1 MIVKTDELG
10 NISVK
15 THPMKLKFGS
25 LHEMKDASFGMGEP
39 RMEYNVSVQLDPS
52 ESKEDKELFDLLE
65 GEFKKVLKGRAANP
79 MMFPV
84 KNDNV
89 FNEET
94 NKYDKPHPTQKILKA
109 KTSFPAFPKLVT
121 ENGAKLPE
129 GLTEPLASG
138 STVELIFTIVPF
150 DFKQVGLRLE
160 LRGINIIERAAAKTK
175 KIDPQDI
182 LRMFEEAK

>member
-15 THPMKLKFGS
+15 THPVKVKFAS

-52 ESKEDKELFDLLE
+52 ESKEDKELFELLE

-79 MMFPV
+79 NLFPV
-84 KNDNV
+84 KSDNI

-94 NKYDKPHPTQKILKA
+94 GKYDKPHPTQKLLKA

-129 GLTEPLASG
+129 GLTEPVTSG
-138 STVELIFTIVPF
+138 STVQLIFTVVPY
-150 DFKQVGLRLE
+150 DFKSVGIRLE
-160 LRGINIIERAAAKTK
+160 LRGVDILEKAAPKTK
-175 KIDPQDI
+175 KVNPEDI
-182 LRMFEEAK
+182 LKLFEEAK